1 MVGMF
6 IAIFLYILQLFTFAV
21 FNLGKIIVKIASYFI
36 DFIIVGF
43 WTYITLEKIIG
54 KDYSILFSIISV
66 IIYGII
72 LIIISKKF
80 ETLSKVIHY
89 VISFIGSVV
98 AWTLTLDFFTSYLTS
113 ILVLKDSYTMLPITG
128 NIVVNKIIHYMIAFF
143 ISLIVY
149 SNRISFFNNI
159 DFFDNIIDY

>member
-6 IAIFLYILQLFTFAV
+6 IAIFLYIFQLFTFAV
-21 FNLGKIIVKIASYFI
+21 FNISKIIVKISAYVI

-72 LIIISKKF
+72 LIVISKKF
-80 ETLSKVIHY
+80 ETLSKVFHY
-89 VISFIGSVV
+89 VISFIGSAI
-98 AWTLTLDFFTSYLTS
+98 AWTLTLDFITSYLTS

-128 NIVVNKIIHYMIAFF
+128 NVFVNKIIHYMIVFF

-149 SNRISFFNNI
+149 SNRISFFNDF
-159 DFFDNIIDY
+159 DFFDEIFEN